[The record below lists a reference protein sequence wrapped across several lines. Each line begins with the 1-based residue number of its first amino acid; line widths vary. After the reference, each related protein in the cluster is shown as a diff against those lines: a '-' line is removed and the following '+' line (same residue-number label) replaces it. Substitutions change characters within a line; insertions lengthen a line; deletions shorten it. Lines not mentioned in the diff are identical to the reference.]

1 MIMSKKKLK
10 NPTGSNMTWGVF
22 KAHAFFFC
30 LKVHYCMLYN
40 NNTWSCSLPLDVSSS
55 ISDVSTG
62 TSTANL
68 SSDSGNTSEQTE
80 PKQVE
85 LILF

>member
-1 MIMSKKKLK
+1 MWSRQNYLLLFLI
-10 NPTGSNMTWGVF
+10 
-22 KAHAFFFC
+22 FC
-30 LKVHYCMLYN
+30 LQVDSCMLYN
-40 NNTWSCSLPLDVSSS
+40 NMWSFSPLDVSSS

-85 LILF
+85 LMLF